1 MKLKELFSWNL
12 NLNPFIAASE
22 CKSRSRSNSLV
33 RSRRNSLV
41 GGTETG
47 NTKPETVQSTR
58 DQDASVSTPQPS
70 DNKLKAQTV
79 STMKV
84 EVPDINIEEP
94 ADNEEL

>member
-1 MKLKELFSWNL
+1 MKFKPSLT
-12 NLNPFIAASE
+12 ASE
-22 CKSRSRSNSLV
+22 CKSRSRSNSIV
-33 RSRRNSLV
+33 RSRKNSLV

-47 NTKPETVQSTR
+47 NEKAETVQSTL

-70 DNKLKAQTV
+70 DNKHKAQTV